1 MGEKVLKIVTT
12 ILIILTMTIGNFM
25 LICANVVAYAVD
37 SIGEVSTNHK
47 NVEFSA
53 VLQNATGEENTDLDV
68 KTDESN
74 LKLHMKVTVKQE
86 GYFTGTIVLDTAN
99 FKLKSEILSEG
110 ITKIEGNTILL
121 SQINAGETRDLLVGI
136 EPIKEEAFNLSLLN
150 MESKINLRGIYRD
163 SSEKDIE
170 IEGTRTIKLELVSP
184 YTEENVGNIL
194 KQEMITNKV
203 ITESGENKRIIQM
216 EIESGLE
223 GNLYPVEEEKLEIQ
237 VPKIED
243 KNPERIEISTM
254 EELVTNGKKIEEGEY
269 TYNEEEGKIEIDIKN
284 EAKEN
289 KVVWKKEG
297 TNKIIVTYIYGT
309 EAEIEKQEIEVKA
322 ERKLYDAN
330 KTVITG
336 GYTQEIIQEDKD
348 NVVRVEVKNTEDNIY
363 KGKIQEGIEREIT
376 EEVGIEVTA
385 KGIANKIEIEE
396 DNSEINLQN
405 VYARRTVINKEE
417 IDNILGETGSIE
429 IRNSDTDEVITTIDT
444 NTEVDENGKILTIEE
459 AEEIAKAMAT
469 GKEVKTSEKIVIEY
483 PENVER
489 VKIVVNNAEKA
500 GRINVE
506 NTKVIKENAR
516 EEVQAVNNIN
526 YIINGKY
533 YIEDQENSVESKK
546 ATINLLNTETS
557 VRVEVNKTELSTMTE
572 NTGVEI
578 RAVLRSNNEKYDL
591 YKNPT
596 ISIKLPEVVQGIKVN
611 SINLLYAENEMQITN
626 PRLNTEER
634 TIEMT
639 LGGEQKNIK
648 MKQ

>member
-1 MGEKVLKIVTT
+1 M
-12 ILIILTMTIGNFM
+12 
-25 LICANVVAYAVD
+25 
-37 SIGEVSTNHK
+37 
-47 NVEFSA
+47 
-53 VLQNATGEENTDLDV
+53 
-68 KTDESN
+68 
-74 LKLHMKVTVKQE
+74 
-86 GYFTGTIVLDTAN
+86 LDTAN

-136 EPIKEEAFNLSLLN
+136 EPIKEEAFDLSLLN

-223 GNLYPVEEEKLEIQ
+223 GNQYPVEEEKLEIQ

-330 KTVITG
+330 KTLITG

-348 NVVRVEVKNTEDNIY
+348 NVVRVEVKNKEDNIY
-363 KGKIQEGIEREIT
+363 KGKIQEGIE
-376 EEVGIEVTA
+376 
-385 KGIANKIEIEE
+385 
-396 DNSEINLQN
+396 
-405 VYARRTVINKEE
+405 
-417 IDNILGETGSIE
+417 
-429 IRNSDTDEVITTIDT
+429 
-444 NTEVDENGKILTIEE
+444 
-459 AEEIAKAMAT
+459 
-469 GKEVKTSEKIVIEY
+469 EK
-483 PENVER
+483 
-489 VKIVVNNAEKA
+489 
-500 GRINVE
+500 
-506 NTKVIKENAR
+506 
-516 EEVQAVNNIN
+516 
-526 YIINGKY
+526 
-533 YIEDQENSVESKK
+533 
-546 ATINLLNTETS
+546 
-557 VRVEVNKTELSTMTE
+557 
-572 NTGVEI
+572 
-578 RAVLRSNNEKYDL
+578 
-591 YKNPT
+591 
-596 ISIKLPEVVQGIKVN
+596 
-611 SINLLYAENEMQITN
+611 
-626 PRLNTEER
+626 
-634 TIEMT
+634 
-639 LGGEQKNIK
+639 
-648 MKQ
+648 